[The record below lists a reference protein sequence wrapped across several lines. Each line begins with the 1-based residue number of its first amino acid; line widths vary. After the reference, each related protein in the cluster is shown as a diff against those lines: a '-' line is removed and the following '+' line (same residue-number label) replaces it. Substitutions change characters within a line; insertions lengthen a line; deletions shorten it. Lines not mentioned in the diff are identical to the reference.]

1 MADYSQQLE
10 SARLSEAALSRAK
23 KAKLTTELAK
33 TSYWT
38 YPAKRAD
45 AQTIIFIHGYRG
57 NHHGLEAIAG
67 ALSDFNVVIPDLPGF
82 GESEPFADEHTVERY
97 ANWVGQFIE
106 AQVLTAKP
114 HLLGHSFGSIIT
126 SCFAANSSAI
136 ESLLLINPVSAPA
149 LKGPR
154 QVLTRLTQGFYW
166 SAKALPLKLGLA
178 LLKSSLVVRGMSVVM
193 AKTRVRALRRWIH
206 LQHDR
211 NFSSF
216 AEIRVATEGFDASIS
231 RNVGDYASE
240 ISVPT
245 LMVIGERDDITS
257 VAQQEATAA
266 KFARATLFEL
276 PGVGHL
282 SHYEAPSQTAECI
295 RSFIADLKA

>member
-1 MADYSQQLE
+1 M
-10 SARLSEAALSRAK
+10 
-23 KAKLTTELAK
+23 
-33 TSYWT
+33 
-38 YPAKRAD
+38 
-45 AQTIIFIHGYRG
+45 IHGYRG

-67 ALSDFNVVIPDLPGF
+67 ALREFNLVIPDLPGF
-82 GESEPFADEHTVERY
+82 GESAPFSEEHSVERY
-97 ANWVGQFIE
+97 AEWIGQFIE
-106 AQVLTAKP
+106 SLELDARP

-126 SCFAANSSAI
+126 SCFAASSSAI

-154 QVLTRLTQGFYW
+154 QILTRLTQIFYW
-166 SAKALPLKLGLA
+166 AAKSLPLRLGLA
-178 LLKSSLVVRGMSVVM
+178 LLKSPLIVRGMSVVM
-193 AKTRVRALRRWIH
+193 AKTRVRDLRRWIH

-231 RNVGDYASE
+231 RNVGDFAAS
-240 ISVPT
+240 IGVPT

-257 VAQQEATAA
+257 VAQQEATAS
-266 KFARATLFEL
+266 KFARATLYEL

-282 SHYEAPSQTAECI
+282 SHYEAPRQTAECI
-295 RSFIADLKA
+295 RSFIDDLGAEDSI